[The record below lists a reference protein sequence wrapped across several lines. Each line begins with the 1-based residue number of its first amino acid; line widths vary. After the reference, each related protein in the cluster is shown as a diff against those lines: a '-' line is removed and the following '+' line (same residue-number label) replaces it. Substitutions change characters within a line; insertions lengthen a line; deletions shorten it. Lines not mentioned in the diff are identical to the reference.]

1 MRFFYLLILFL
12 LASCAADFKDLEEK
26 SGKLYKIGSE
36 KPYTGTVEIYDSSM
50 NTIGEFTSVNG
61 LRSGPY
67 FQFFKDGEIK
77 IEGQYEAGLKHG
89 IENEYNEKNVL
100 IFKKEFNKGTVKS
113 ITANYNS
120 GKTKYEKYYSGTIR
134 REYYYEDDS
143 NFRWRTHKEFSNNK
157 LVKESERRSALVGV
171 GGIGSTYYWTSYY
184 DKNEKPTESCQIN
197 GGTRTFCITYCS
209 DGREHR
215 GVHYKD
221 GFYSWHSL
229 KNEC

>member
-36 KPYTGTVEIYDSSM
+36 KPFTGTVEIYDSSM
-50 NTIGEFTSVNG
+50 NTIGVFHSVNG
-61 LRSGPY
+61 VRSGPY
-67 FQFFKDGEIK
+67 LQFFKNGEIK

-100 IFKKEFNKGTVKS
+100 IFEKEFSKGTIKS
-113 ITANYNS
+113 ITANYDS
-120 GKTKYEKYYSGTIR
+120 GKTKYKKYYSGAIR

-197 GGTRTFCITYCS
+197 GVTRTFCITYCS
-209 DGREHR
+209 DGREHK
-215 GVHYKD
+215 GTHYRD
-221 GFYSWHSL
+221 GFYSWHTI

>member
-12 LASCAADFKDLEEK
+12 LASCAADFRELEEK

-50 NTIGEFTSVNG
+50 NTIGVFSSVNG
-61 LRSGPY
+61 VRSGPY

-100 IFKKEFNKGTVKS
+100 IYEKEFSNGAVKS
-113 ITANYNS
+113 ITANYDS
-120 GKTKYEKYYSGTIR
+120 GKTKYEKYYSGATR
-134 REYYYEDDS
+134 QEYYYEEGS
-143 NFRWRTHKEFSNNK
+143 SYRWRTSKEFRNNK
-157 LVKESERRSALVGV
+157 LVKDSERRSAIVGF
-171 GGIGSTYYWTSYY
+171 GGINSTYYWTTYY

-197 GGTRTFCITYCS
+197 DGTRTFCNTYCS
-209 DGREHR
+209 DGRTHR
-215 GVHYKD
+215 NIYYKN
-221 GFYSWHSL
+221 GLISYKGL
-229 KNEC
+229 RNEC